1 MRRGGGPPA
10 AFPVIFESFDRVAMT
25 PNGICPKCQKLITRI
40 VISRVEAGA
49 EMGGATFGAMTLQC
63 PACNTVLGAQ
73 LERRF
78 DDAGTQP
85 RGVNESQ
92 GNTSH

>member
-1 MRRGGGPPA
+1 
-10 AFPVIFESFDRVAMT
+10 MT
-25 PNGICPKCQKLITRI
+25 PNGKCPKCQELITRI

-49 EMGGATFGAMTLQC
+49 ELGGATFRAMTLQC
-63 PACNTVLGAQ
+63 PNCQTVLGAQ
-73 LERRF
+73 LDRMF